1 MALNPITARWG
12 HAHITSTDFR
22 KLMYIHSGGWAHR
35 AHISWPVGDEDFQVT
50 VNSEDGSVLD
60 ISKGFLIYH
69 GFIVSNDTAATI
81 TLEMPAA
88 TVYKKALLYIGIN
101 IRQNV
106 ESVEFGVEYSEAASN
121 PDAVD
126 YPWPEAL
133 YYLDEAQYDYTV
145 IEQND
150 WRLGYSYII
159 PLARMILHGSTV
171 ESLEELIPIW
181 GAKSFYAP
189 RDEIDLSCMI
199 SPGYI
204 AANSKNIYFFIPFR
218 KDVVGVTGATISG
231 AFTIRHADGSFI
243 GESTGQTLESL
254 GTVNVYVYDSGA
266 YVRCILNNASA
277 LTNQS
282 VLSVH
287 AANGAKL
294 TLS

>member
-12 HAHITSTDFR
+12 SAHITSTDFR

-60 ISKGFLIYH
+60 IAKGFLIYH
-69 GFIVSNDTAATI
+69 GFVVSNDTAATI

-88 TVYKKALLYIGIN
+88 TVYKKALLYIGIK
-101 IRQNV
+101 IQQNV
-106 ESVEFGVEYSEAASN
+106 ESVEFGVEYSEAASS

-133 YYLDEAQYDYTV
+133 YYLDDVDYTV

-171 ESLEELIPIW
+171 ETLEELIPVW
-181 GAKSFYAP
+181 GAKQFYTP
-189 RDEIDLSCMI
+189 GNEIDLSNMI
-199 SPGYI
+199 SAGYI

-218 KDVVGVTGATISG
+218 KDVVDVTGATISG
-231 AFTIRHADGSFI
+231 VFTIRHADGSFI

-254 GTVNVYVYDSGA
+254 GAVTVYVYDSGA
-266 YVRCILNNASA
+266 YVRCVLNNASA

-282 VLSVH
+282 VLSVY
-287 AANGAKL
+287 AASGAKL